1 MEEINP
7 VPDTKIIFEGGKKKQ
22 NKLFY
27 FFLLI
32 IVSISFVSYVFL
44 VPPSGFANQNPN
56 GVFVNIKKGMGARQ
70 VAILL
75 KDAGVISSESM
86 FVAIVSIFG
95 DENKISSGVYL
106 FKNSLNIL
114 AAEKRIRNGD
124 YDIEAKKITIPEG
137 FTNIQIASRLEAN
150 LPEFDKELFLNLAST
165 SEGYL
170 YPETYFFLPSDTEEV
185 IFDKMTETFKEE
197 TASLK
202 DLFAESEMSEK
213 ELIIMASILE
223 REVKTA
229 EDKKIVS
236 DILWSRIKIGMPLQ
250 VDASFSY
257 ERDKDSYTLTT
268 SDLREDSP
276 YNTYTRKGLPPTAIS
291 NPGFDSIEGALMP
304 TANPYLYFLTDKAG
318 KVYYAVTYAEHLRN
332 KAKYFNK

>member
-1 MEEINP
+1 MEEAKKEQIPNIEFRGDHSNP
-7 VPDTKIIFEGGKKKQ
+7 KKGII
-22 NKLFY
+22 LFLISSVIISILSY
-27 FFLLI
+27 LL
-32 IVSISFVSYVFL
+32 F
-44 VPPSGFANQNPN
+44 VPPLGFKSKNPN

-70 VAILL
+70 VAVVL
-75 KDAGVISSESM
+75 KDVGVISSESM
-86 FVAIVSIFG
+86 FVTVVSLFG
-95 DENKISSGVYL
+95 DENNISSGVYL

-114 AAEKRIRNGD
+114 SAEKRIRNGD

-137 FTNIQIASRLEAN
+137 FTNIQIANRLEAN
-150 LPEFDKELFLNLAST
+150 LPEFDKELFLKLASA

-185 IFDKMTETFKEE
+185 IFNKMLETFKEE
-197 TASLK
+197 TEKLK
-202 DLFAESEMSEK
+202 EDFAKSARSK
-213 ELIIMASILE
+213 EEIIIMASILE

-250 VDASFSY
+250 VDASLAY

-268 SDLREDSP
+268 ADLRKDSP

-291 NPGFDSIEGALMP
+291 NPGFDSIEGALKP
-304 TANPYLYFLTDKAG
+304 ETNPYLYFLTDREG
-318 KVYYAVTYAEHLRN
+318 KVYYAKTYAEHLRN
-332 KAKYFNK
+332 KAKYF